1 MKAIHSALVAAALLT
16 TSSLW
21 AQRPPVANPVSRTA
35 LDSVRPRSLPIRFT
49 AEGAARTAVYDVP
62 VDPSP
67 GTQLARHPRWMG
79 TACSSGGPGGGCVV
93 AQGSGQSAP
102 GVSIGM
108 TGGTV
113 RGSGAAQ
120 RGVAA
125 GGPVTITATYRV
137 GATLLVPHD
146 RPHRLGVSLDG
157 SEVMGFSCDGRAI
170 RLQAPGGAGFRWEVY
185 HGATRVDGG
194 TSTGAPVDVANPPHL
209 AGPGGGPLQLT
220 VQQGDPARIA
230 GADDAWCKKYGC
242 LQLSVAHGPHRI
254 VVMPVLA
261 RDRPFALRSVGL
273 SVAGVPAFALA
284 DVEVARHD
292 SWPVK
297 WMSPEA
303 RTP

>member
-21 AQRPPVANPVSRTA
+21 AQQRPPVATPVIRPA
-35 LDSVRPRSLPIRFT
+35 MDSVRLRSVPVRFT

-62 VDPSP
+62 LDPSP
-67 GTQLARHPRWMG
+67 GTQLARQG
-79 TACSSGGPGGGCVV
+79 TACAGVGPGGGCIV
-93 AQGSGQSAP
+93 AQGSAGSAP
-102 GVSIGM
+102 GVSIRM
-108 TGGTV
+108 TDGSV
-113 RGSGAAQ
+113 RGSPAA
-120 RGVAA
+120 RTTGVAA

-157 SEVMGFSCDGRAI
+157 SEVMGFQCDGRAI

-185 HGATRVDGG
+185 HGTTRVDGG

-209 AGPGGGPLQLT
+209 AGPGGGPMQLT
-220 VQQGDPARIA
+220 VQQADPARLA

-242 LQLSVAHGPHRI
+242 LQLAVAHGQHRI
-254 VVMPVLA
+254 VVMPVLT
-261 RDRPFALRSVGL
+261 RDTPYALRSVGL
-273 SVAGVPAFALA
+273 SVAGVPAFALT
-284 DVEVARHD
+284 DVEVARHN